1 MELQQNVHFGGTLVE
16 PPLHT
21 GGKKI
26 LEIFSGTLL
35 SKKSYL
41 CNSKKWKPN
50 LEVAIK
56 MMRVYYKRQNRVH
69 KVQSLSQ
76 LETMDG
82 LVWIDLQ
89 NPTATEI
96 ADVEA
101 NFEFKFQSRQEQ
113 IEIESSSRYFETDDE
128 IIANSNFLKLA
139 PEADHFISN
148 AVSFILQDEI
158 LFTYRDAD
166 LNAFSDCVKKIK
178 GTGRFFHSGKQI
190 MATLLEVGVD
200 NDADLLENLSRQ
212 VAELSKTVS
221 YGGNPDEKLI
231 LKITRVQEL
240 TMEIRQNAVDK
251 QRVVSAILKSR
262 EFEGEDYER
271 LRIVIKDISSLIDHA
286 NFTFQR
292 LEYLQN
298 TFLGLVNIEQN
309 KIIKIFTV
317 ASVIFMPP
325 TLIASIYGM
334 NFAHIDAFK
343 WKYGFTYA
351 VGVMILSSL
360 GTLYFFRRRRWL

>member
-1 MELQQNVHFGGTLVE
+1 
-16 PPLHT
+16 
-21 GGKKI
+21 
-26 LEIFSGTLL
+26 
-35 SKKSYL
+35 
-41 CNSKKWKPN
+41 
-50 LEVAIK
+50 
-56 MMRVYYKRQNRVH
+56 MMRVYHKRQNRVH
-69 KVQSLSQ
+69 KVQTLSQ
-76 LETMDG
+76 LETMEG
-82 LVWIDLQ
+82 LVWVDLQ
-89 NPTATEI
+89 NPSPSEI

-101 NFEFKFQSRQEQ
+101 HFEFKFQSRQQ
-113 IEIESSSRYFETDDE
+113 QLEIESSSRYFETDDE
-128 IIANSNFLKLA
+128 IIANSNFLQLNL
-139 PEADHFISN
+139 EQDHFISN
-148 AVSFILQDEI
+148 AVSFILQDEV

-166 LNAFSDCVKKIK
+166 LTAFSDCVKKIK

-212 VAELSKTVS
+212 VADLSKTVAF
-221 YGGNPDEKLI
+221 GGNPDEELI
-231 LKITRVQEL
+231 LKISRTQEM

-251 QRVVSAILKSR
+251 QRVLSAILKSR
-262 EFEGEDYER
+262 EFEGNDLER
-271 LRIVIKDISSLIDHA
+271 LRIVIKDINSLIDHA

-334 NFAHIDAFK
+334 NFRFIEAFN
-343 WKYGFTYA
+343 WKYGFLFA
-351 VGVMILSSL
+351 IALMLLSSV
-360 GTLYFFRRRRWL
+360 GTLYFFRRKKWL

>member
-1 MELQQNVHFGGTLVE
+1 
-16 PPLHT
+16 
-21 GGKKI
+21 
-26 LEIFSGTLL
+26 
-35 SKKSYL
+35 
-41 CNSKKWKPN
+41 
-50 LEVAIK
+50 
-56 MMRVYYKRQNRVH
+56 
-69 KVQSLSQ
+69 
-76 LETMDG
+76 
-82 LVWIDLQ
+82 
-89 NPTATEI
+89 
-96 ADVEA
+96 
-101 NFEFKFQSRQEQ
+101 
-113 IEIESSSRYFETDDE
+113 
-128 IIANSNFLKLA
+128 
-139 PEADHFISN
+139 
-148 AVSFILQDEI
+148 
-158 LFTYRDAD
+158 
-166 LNAFSDCVKKIK
+166 
-178 GTGRFFHSGKQI
+178 

-309 KIIKIFTV
+309 RIIKIFTV
-317 ASVIFMPP
+317 ATVAFMPP

-334 NFAHIDAFK
+334 NFNFIPELNWD
-343 WKYGFTYA
+343 YGYLFA
-351 VGVMILSSL
+351 IGLMILSSVL
-360 GTLYFFRRRRWL
+360 TLVYFKKKNWL